1 MIDCSK
7 LTGHRKD
14 MCLGHDCHGSPTGST
29 KDRIRWLLHWGYD
42 EDDVREHVSK
52 TAVGIVGGRNVA
64 FRGGCMKSRRASK
77 PSQAIV
83 SNGKQNGRV
92 VYGGPGTELKRII
105 AKCQKLLPWW
115 DMQPHKGCGCNDT
128 ARWMDQ
134 LGPDGCEERITA
146 IVKRLKNEARKR
158 KITFPFQGWAA
169 EKMVRWAI
177 KRARKQQEEADT
189 AKTG

>member
-1 MIDCSK
+1 MIDCTK
-7 LTGHRKD
+7 LTGHRRD
-14 MCLGHDCHGSPTGST
+14 VCQGYDCHGRPVGSPQE
-29 KDRIRWLLHWGYD
+29 RIRWLLHWGYD
-42 EDDVREHVSK
+42 EADAREHVK
-52 TAVGIVGGRNVA
+52 KPVVKVIDGRDVV
-64 FRGGCMKSRRASK
+64 FRGRCGRPRQTAK
-77 PSQAIV
+77 PSHGFTP
-83 SNGKQNGRV
+83 SGKHNIQLIC
-92 VYGGPGTELKRII
+92 GGPGTELKHII
-105 AKCQKLLPWW
+105 ARCQKLLPWW

-177 KRARKQQEEADT
+177 KRARKQQAVNND
-189 AKTG
+189 